1 MDRKG
6 KDGSRVDKYRSLRKK
21 KRKGFHGY
29 KRINEQEC
37 LDDIDEENVEFVSSS
52 SAKDEQLGIKNA
64 NTIEKIVPLPATTT
78 LNELSTCSSGYLT
91 RKIKRDC
98 LVTRNIQSSQAHGY
112 KIIEASIIQK
122 LLDVVAVCTSC
133 DGKQNCN

>member
-1 MDRKG
+1 M
-6 KDGSRVDKYRSLRKK
+6 
-21 KRKGFHGY
+21 
-29 KRINEQEC
+29 
-37 LDDIDEENVEFVSSS
+37 DDIDEENVEFVSSS

-98 LVTRNIQSSQAHGY
+98 LVTRNIQSSQWFLA
-112 KIIEASIIQK
+112 K
-122 LLDVVAVCTSC
+122 AVWF
-133 DGKQNCN
+133 